1 MDTKW
6 ILDEELNKKYHFVR
20 NFRSN
25 SILSDAGIVFYKTL
39 NTLISSMNILETRV
53 EIH

>member
-20 NFRSN
+20 DFRSN
-25 SILSDAGIVFYKTL
+25 SILSDV
-39 NTLISSMNILETRV
+39 
-53 EIH
+53 